1 MIIIIFVIF
10 LNESNVIITMLD
22 RILVSRKK
30 GGSVPLN
37 QGLCDIL
44 VGVIFLF
51 LFFFISSFKI

>member
-10 LNESNVIITMLD
+10 LNDSND
-22 RILVSRKK
+22 NAGQNSSVSKK
-30 GGSVPLN
+30 GGSVTLN

-51 LFFFISSFKI
+51 LFFLSQVLRFDL

>member
-1 MIIIIFVIF
+1 MIIIIFVHVIF
-10 LNESNVIITMLD
+10 LNDTSNNAGQNSSES
-22 RILVSRKK
+22 KK

-51 LFFFISSFKI
+51 LLFFISSFKI

>member
-10 LNESNVIITMLD
+10 LNDSNNNAGQNSS
-22 RILVSRKK
+22 VSKK

-51 LFFFISSFKI
+51 LFFYLKF